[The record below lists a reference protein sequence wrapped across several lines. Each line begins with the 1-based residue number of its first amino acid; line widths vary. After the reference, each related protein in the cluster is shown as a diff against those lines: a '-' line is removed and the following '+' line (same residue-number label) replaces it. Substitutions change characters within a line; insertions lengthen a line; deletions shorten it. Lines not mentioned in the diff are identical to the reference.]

1 MEIKWLEDF
10 LSLAETGSFSRSAE
24 ERHVTQPA
32 FSRRIKAL
40 EAWLGV
46 ELVDRSAY
54 PATLTPAGIAF
65 REAAKEML
73 HDLYET
79 RATLRGQQ
87 PLPDNTVQF
96 AVAHTLSITYFPKWL
111 KQLEQ
116 EFNPV
121 ISRVVAT
128 NVHDG
133 VTALVEGGCD
143 LLLAY
148 HHPHLP
154 LQLDESRFAFV
165 PLGAE
170 RVLPY
175 SACDRDGNPL
185 FRLPGKTGR
194 PVPFLAYAAG
204 AFLAHVVEMILQN
217 APERYSLQRCFE
229 THMSEALKAMV
240 VEGHGLAWLPESSV
254 TREVASRRLACAG
267 SEAWSAQLDIR
278 IYRAL
283 DNRKPAVEKLWTFVN
298 KQLTGRA
305 A

>member
-10 LSLAETGSFSRSAE
+10 LSLSDTKSFSRSAQA
-24 ERHVTQPA
+24 RHVTQPA

-40 EAWLGV
+40 EAWLGT

-54 PATLTPAGIAF
+54 PATLTPAGLAF
-65 REAAKEML
+65 RDVVEQL
-73 HDLYET
+73 LRQLYDA

-87 PLPDNTVQF
+87 ALPDNTVQF
-96 AVAHTLSITYFPKWL
+96 AVAHTLSLTYFPKWL

-116 EFNPV
+116 QFNPV
-121 ISRVVAT
+121 MARVVAT

-133 VTALVEGGCD
+133 VMALVEGGCD

-154 LQLDESRFAFV
+154 IQLDETRYAYV

-170 RVLPY
+170 RVLPF
-175 SACDRDGNPL
+175 SACDKRGHAI
-185 FRLPGKTGR
+185 FRLPGKDTR
-194 PVPFLAYAAG
+194 PLPFLGYAAG
-204 AFLAHVVEMILQN
+204 AFLGHVVEMILLN
-217 APERYSLQRCFE
+217 APEPYYLQRCFE

-240 VEGHGLAWLPESSV
+240 MEGHGLAWLPESSV
-254 TREVASRRLACAG
+254 TREVADRRLLCAG
-267 SEAWSAQLDIR
+267 GEAWTTQLEIR

-283 DNRKPAVEKLWTFVN
+283 DNKKPVVEKLWAY
-298 KQLTGRA
+298 LTRQAPGG
-305 A
+305 